1 VSSSAFEPL
10 RLGVIAP
17 TSAVARLAILPA
29 VRASGSISLVAAA
42 SRPGQGEWTDPR
54 LSGVARRPDYESLLA
69 DPAVEAVYLPLPNSL
84 HREWTERCA
93 AAGKHVLCEKP
104 LATTEADALAMA
116 RACGSAG
123 VVLMEAYMTP
133 FHPRT
138 ERVSALVAAGALG
151 QPLFA
156 RAAFTGTLD
165 RPDDHRWRPE
175 MGGGALL
182 DVGIYCLAPILELA
196 GRDPR
201 AVDRFAAA
209 ARWSDSAVDASFSA
223 WIDLGGGTAATI
235 ECSFEA
241 PERQLLEL
249 VGDKAAILV
258 DRAYTPGPAET
269 TIELLGCDGRR
280 ETLGTAGGDPYQ
292 AMLEHFAEVVRGR
305 APIRRTPEASAGLAG
320 LVERLTAAA
329 RR

>member
-1 VSSSAFEPL
+1 VSSSADEPL

-29 VRASGSISLVAAA
+29 ARASNSVTLLAAA
-42 SRPGQGEWTDPR
+42 SRPGRGVWSDPR
-54 LSGVARRPDYESLLA
+54 LAELPRRSDYESLLA
-69 DPAVEAVYLPLPNSL
+69 DPEVEAVYLPLPNSL

-116 RACGSAG
+116 RACESAG
-123 VVLMEAYMTP
+123 VLLMEAYMTP
-133 FHPRT
+133 FHPRSV
-138 ERVSALVAAGALG
+138 RVSALVAAGAVGRL
-151 QPLFA
+151 LFA
-156 RAAFTGTLD
+156 RAAFSGTLD

-196 GRDPR
+196 GRRPS
-201 AVDRFAAA
+201 AVDHLAAA
-209 ARWSDSAVDASFSA
+209 AHWSESGVDASFSA
-223 WIDLGGGTAATI
+223 WLDLGEGAGATI

-241 PERQLLEL
+241 PERQLLEV
-249 VGDKAAILV
+249 VGDKASIVV
-258 DRAYTPGPAET
+258 DRAYTPGPADT
-269 TIELLGCDGRR
+269 AIQLLGRDGRR
-280 ETLGTAGGDPYQ
+280 ETVEAAGADPYQ
-292 AMLEHFAEVVRGR
+292 AMLEHFAGVVRGR
-305 APIRRTPEASAGLAG
+305 QPLRRTPEASAGLIG
-320 LVERLTAAA
+320 LIERLTAAA

>member
-1 VSSSAFEPL
+1 VSSSADEPL
-10 RLGVIAP
+10 HLGVIAP
-17 TSAVARLAILPA
+17 TSSVARLAILPA
-29 VRASGSISLVAAA
+29 ARASATISLVAAA
-42 SRPGQGEWTDPR
+42 SSPGRGEWTDPQ
-54 LSGVARRPDYESLLA
+54 LAGVTRHLDYGSLLA

-104 LATTEADALAMA
+104 LATTEADALAMG
-116 RACGSAG
+116 RACESAA

-133 FHPRT
+133 FHPRAA
-138 ERVSALVAAGALG
+138 RVSALVAAGALG
-151 QPLFA
+151 RLLFA

-182 DVGIYCLAPILELA
+182 DVGIYCLAPLLELA

-201 AVDRFAAA
+201 TVDRFAAA
-209 ARWSDSAVDASFSA
+209 AHWSESGVDASFSA
-223 WIDLGGGTAATI
+223 WLDLGGGAGGTI

-249 VGDKAAILV
+249 VGDEASVVV
-258 DRAYTPGPAET
+258 DRAYTPGLSDT
-269 TIELLGCDGRR
+269 DIQLLGRDGRR
-280 ETLGTAGGDPYQ
+280 EALVAAGGDPYQ

-305 APIRRTPEASAGLAG
+305 SPLRRTPEASAGLAG